1 MTATPELRTG
11 MLFDEDINAYHA
23 SEAVSHSKLNF
34 FAENFPLTYKHKY
47 IDKCLEP
54 EGPKEHYD
62 IGHAVEALLC
72 GQKEFDALVSV
83 SPYPD
88 FKTKEARQW
97 RDWSRAAGIIPLS
110 ADNNALVHRMYD
122 AVMRNPDAVA
132 LLAAGT
138 PQVTFRSKVRNVYMQ
153 CRCDWYGPSGTV
165 LPGDGMET
173 GPYDC
178 DLKTCDSLH
187 PSAFI
192 GFDKHALQLNYHHAA
207 VWYAMQIRRVL
218 AEIAGEP
225 EATLPFV
232 KRFFIVVDKKEWPSC
247 TVYTLPEILFEVAYQ
262 ALFADDPP
270 GTVKRIMACFE
281 SGVWPDAPV
290 RKEIANPIT
299 EGAREFLKLEEDVP
313 VILILGG
320 SQGAQK
326 INDAVLGGLKELV
339 EKYAVIHQA
348 GERNIAEVSATGEAV
363 LFGSSHKDRYKPY
376 DYLNPLALRMAAGVA
391 SVVISRA
398 GSTIFEIAA
407 WRVPAIIIPI
417 NERVSRDQRSNAFA
431 YARSGACEVIE
442 EGNLTPNILVSELE
456 RLVNNEETR
465 QKMKEAARSF
475 YKPDAARLV
484 AEEIL
489 KIALEHEVEK

>member
-1 MTATPELRTG
+1 MRILFTGGGTGGHFYPIISVAQELQALAKEKRLLDLELFYLSPTPYNPGVLYETGITYKKNSAGKLRRYFS
-11 MLFDEDINAYHA
+11 L
-23 SEAVSHSKLNF
+23 LNF
-34 FAENFPLTYKHKY
+34 LDLWKTLWGV
-47 IDKCLEP
+47 IISTLEL
-54 EGPKEHYD
+54 YS
-62 IGHAVEALLC
+62 L
-72 GQKEFDALVSV
+72 
-83 SPYPD
+83 YPD
-88 FKTKEARQW
+88 VVFGKGGYA
-97 RDWSRAAGIIPLS
+97 SFP
-110 ADNNALVHRMYD
+110 
-122 AVMRNPDAVA
+122 A
-132 LLAAGT
+132 LLAARLLHI
-138 PQVTFRSKVRNVYMQ
+138 PVVIHES
-153 CRCDWYGPSGTV
+153 DTV
-165 LPGDGMET
+165 PGRVNLWAGKFAQRVAVSYKE
-173 GPYDC
+173 
-178 DLKTCDSLH
+178 
-187 PSAFI
+187 
-192 GFDKHALQLNYHHAA
+192 AA
-207 VWYAMQIRRVL
+207 KYFP
-218 AEIAGEP
+218 AG
-225 EATLPFV
+225 
-232 KRFFIVVDKKEWPSC
+232 S
-247 TVYTLPEILFEVAYQ
+247 VAYTGQ
-262 ALFADDPP
+262 
-270 GTVKRIMACFE
+270 
-281 SGVWPDAPV
+281 PV

>member
-1 MTATPELRTG
+1 MRILFTGGGTGGHFYPIISVAQELQALAKEKRLLDLELFYLSPTPYNPGVLYETGITYKKNSAGKLRRYFS
-11 MLFDEDINAYHA
+11 L
-23 SEAVSHSKLNF
+23 LNF
-34 FAENFPLTYKHKY
+34 LDLWKTLWGV
-47 IDKCLEP
+47 IISTLEL
-54 EGPKEHYD
+54 YS
-62 IGHAVEALLC
+62 L
-72 GQKEFDALVSV
+72 
-83 SPYPD
+83 YPD
-88 FKTKEARQW
+88 VVFGKGGYA
-97 RDWSRAAGIIPLS
+97 SFP
-110 ADNNALVHRMYD
+110 
-122 AVMRNPDAVA
+122 A
-132 LLAAGT
+132 LLAARLLHI
-138 PQVTFRSKVRNVYMQ
+138 PVVIHES
-153 CRCDWYGPSGTV
+153 DTV
-165 LPGDGMET
+165 PGRVNLWAGKFAQRVAVSYKE
-173 GPYDC
+173 
-178 DLKTCDSLH
+178 
-187 PSAFI
+187 
-192 GFDKHALQLNYHHAA
+192 AA
-207 VWYAMQIRRVL
+207 KYFP
-218 AEIAGEP
+218 AG
-225 EATLPFV
+225 
-232 KRFFIVVDKKEWPSC
+232 S
-247 TVYTLPEILFEVAYQ
+247 VAYTGQ
-262 ALFADDPP
+262 
-270 GTVKRIMACFE
+270 
-281 SGVWPDAPV
+281 PV

-407 WRVPAIIIPI
+407 WRGPAIIIPI